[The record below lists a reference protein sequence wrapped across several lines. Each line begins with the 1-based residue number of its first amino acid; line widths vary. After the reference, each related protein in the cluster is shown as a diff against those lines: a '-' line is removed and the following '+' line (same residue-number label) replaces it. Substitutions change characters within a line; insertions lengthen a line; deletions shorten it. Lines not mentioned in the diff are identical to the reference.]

1 MNKEPKHPMRRLFLY
16 LKRYKK
22 IVSFASITVVIH
34 KIFDLMPPLLVGWI
48 VNIANKDTPGWIVNT
63 LGTNDMLS
71 AAVFISV
78 LIVVIFGMESFTQWL
93 YKIAFMRL
101 AQRVQH
107 DLRMDAYQQL
117 QSREIA
123 YFENNRTGNLMAMV
137 NDDVNQL
144 ERFLN
149 FSLDEIIQL
158 FTLFIFAGFVLVGV
172 SWELTLIG
180 LLPVP
185 IIYLGSLQYQK
196 KIGPLYKRV
205 REAVGQLS
213 NRLENNIA
221 GILVIKSFNAEKYEM
236 ERVAEVSEQY
246 RKANIEAIQYSAPYI
261 PLIRL
266 VIALGFAAVMGI
278 GAMWVIESPER
289 MNVGQL
295 TLFGMMI
302 QRVLWPITRMGAV
315 IDEYE
320 RARASARRI
329 FGLMDTPNQIQ
340 VVENPVPF
348 QTIQHEIRFE
358 NVAFAY
364 DSEMPIFKNINF
376 HIQHGQRIGFAGST
390 GSGKS
395 TLIKLIL
402 RFYDV
407 NHGKITFDGHDIR
420 QLDLQDVRRQIAL
433 VSQDVYLFHG
443 TVFENIA
450 YGCNETATLEEVI
463 LACKKAQ
470 LHDFI
475 DSLPNKYESL
485 VGERGIKLSGGQRQ
499 RLSIARAILKD
510 APILILDEATSAVDT
525 ETERA
530 IQESIHQLTEDKTAL
545 IIAHRLS
552 TIRQCDQII
561 VLKDGDIEEK
571 GTHDELILK
580 DGLYADLW
588 HVQTGEID
596 V

>member
-1 MNKEPKHPMRRLFLY
+1 MNIELKHPMRRLFLY
-16 LKRYKK
+16 LRKYKK
-22 IVSFASITVVIH
+22 IVSFASITVIIH

-48 VNIANKDTPGWIVNT
+48 VNIANKDTPDWIVNV
-63 LGTNDMLS
+63 LGTNDILT
-71 AAVFISV
+71 AVVFISV
-78 LIVVIFGMESFTQWL
+78 MIVVVFGMESLTQWL
-93 YKIAFMRL
+93 YKIGFMRL

-107 DLRMDAYQQL
+107 DLRLDAYQQL

-123 YFENNRTGNLMAMV
+123 YFENNRTGNLMAMI

-158 FTLFIFAGFVLVGV
+158 FTLFIFAGFVLFGV

-236 ERVAEVSEQY
+236 KRVAEVSDQY
-246 RKANIEAIQYSAPYI
+246 RKANFEAIQYSAPYI
-261 PLIRL
+261 PMIRM
-266 VIALGFAAVMGI
+266 VISLGFAAVMGI
-278 GAMWVIESPER
+278 GAMWVIENPTK
-289 MNVGQL
+289 MNLGEL

-302 QRVLWPITRMGAV
+302 QRVLWPITRMGVV

-340 VVENPVPF
+340 VVENPEPLH
-348 QTIQHEIRFE
+348 TLKNEIAFK

-364 DSEMPIFKNINF
+364 DSEMPIFKNLSFN
-376 HIQHGQRIGFAGST
+376 IQHGQRIGIAGST

-407 NHGKITFDGHDIR
+407 NNGQITFDGRDIR
-420 QLDLQDVRRQIAL
+420 ALDLQDVRRQLAL

-443 TVFENIA
+443 TIFDNIA
-450 YGCNETATLEEVI
+450 YGCNDIATRAQVI
-463 LACKKAQ
+463 SACKKAQ
-470 LHDFI
+470 LHGFI
-475 DSLPNKYESL
+475 DSLPNKYDTL

-510 APILILDEATSAVDT
+510 APVLILDEATSSVDT

-530 IQESIHQLTEDKTAL
+530 IQESIHRLTEDKTAL

-552 TIRQCDQII
+552 TIRHCDQII
-561 VLKDGDIEEK
+561 VLKNGDIEEQ
-571 GTHDELILK
+571 GTHDELIEK

-588 HVQTGEID
+588 HVQTGEL
-596 V
+596 VE

>member
-1 MNKEPKHPMRRLFLY
+1 MNIEPKHPMRRLFLY
-16 LKRYKK
+16 LRKYKR
-22 IVSFASITVVIH
+22 IVSFASITVIIH

-48 VNIANKDTPGWIVNT
+48 VNIANKDTPNWIVNV
-63 LGTNDMLS
+63 LGTNEIMS
-71 AAVFISV
+71 AVVFISV
-78 LIVVIFGMESFTQWL
+78 LIVVIFGMESLTQWL
-93 YKIAFMRL
+93 YKIGFMRL

-107 DLRMDAYQQL
+107 DLRLDAYQQL

-123 YFENNRTGNLMAMV
+123 YFENNRTGNLMAMI

-158 FTLFIFAGFVLVGV
+158 ITLFIFAGFVLFGV

-196 KIGPLYKRV
+196 KIGPLYKKV
-205 REAVGQLS
+205 REAVGNLS

-221 GILVIKSFNAEKYEM
+221 GILVIKSFNAEKYEIN
-236 ERVAEVSEQY
+236 RVAEVSDQY
-246 RKANIEAIQYSAPYI
+246 RKANFDAIQYSAPYI
-261 PLIRL
+261 PMIRM

-278 GAMWVIESPER
+278 GAMWVIQDPTK
-289 MNVGQL
+289 MNVGEL

-302 QRVLWPITRMGAV
+302 QRVLWPITRMGMV

-340 VVENPVPF
+340 VVENPVPLN
-348 QTIQHEIRFE
+348 TLEKDIQFK

-364 DSEMPIFKNINF
+364 DSDMSIFKNLSFN
-376 HIQHGQRIGFAGST
+376 IQHGQRIGIAGST

-407 NHGKITFDGHDIR
+407 NNGQITFDGRDIR
-420 QLDLQDVRRQIAL
+420 ALDLQDVRKQIAL

-443 TVFENIA
+443 TIFENIA
-450 YGCNETATLEEVI
+450 YGCNDTATKEQVI
-463 LACKKAQ
+463 SACKKAQ
-470 LHDFI
+470 LHSFI
-475 DSLPNKYESL
+475 DHLPDQYDTL

-510 APILILDEATSAVDT
+510 APVLILDEATSAVDT

-530 IQESIHQLTEDKTAL
+530 IQESIHRLTEDKTAL

-552 TIRQCDQII
+552 TIRHCDQII
-561 VLKDGDIEEK
+561 VLKNGDIEEQ
-571 GTHDELILK
+571 GTHDELIEK

-588 HVQTGEID
+588 HVQTGEL
-596 V
+596 VV